1 MAAPV
6 HCNNPPDSLLKS
18 AKIVLVAVS
27 VAIAVMLLV
36 SCGGADDES
45 TDTAGS
51 TDPAAAVAAAD
62 RSDTT
67 DVVAGLPG
75 GSGARPDITPAGA
88 RTGNSNGQIE
98 PVLDPLDIR
107 GEIISE
113 YSLVDGDCFNR
124 FESLRAGRRL
134 TVTSRI
140 DCNEPHLAEVF
151 HIFEVEAEHPAIYPG
166 TDTVRN
172 YALRVCYDEFEAFVG
187 QSYELSMYEIN
198 VFIPTRTNFEH
209 DVARYRGVHCW
220 LHHIDDE
227 QLLGSARDTAL

>member
-1 MAAPV
+1 MPKGLLTNMLQAGAKGLLLAATAA
-6 HCNNPPDSLLKS
+6 LALG
-18 AKIVLVAVS
+18 
-27 VAIAVMLLV
+27 AVMLLA
-36 SCGGADDES
+36 SCGGNDDEN
-45 TDTAGS
+45 TDAADS

-62 RSDTT
+62 RAGTT
-67 DVVAGLPG
+67 DVVAGLPD
-75 GSGARPDITPAGA
+75 GSGARPDNSPAGS
-88 RTGNSNGQIE
+88 RTGDSEGEIE

-113 YSLVDGDCFNR
+113 FSLVDGDCFNR
-124 FESLRAGRRL
+124 FESLRAGRRF

-151 HIFEVEAEHPAIYPG
+151 YTFEVEAEHPAVYPG
-166 TDTVRN
+166 TDAVRN
-172 YALRVCYDEFEAFVG
+172 YALRACYDQFEAFVG
-187 QSYELSMYEIN
+187 QIYELSMYEID

-227 QLLGSARDTAL
+227 PLLGSARGTAL